1 MAPLETRSAIDAKPP
16 APRWPQSAWPGAP
29 FLEVLF
35 NPAGQ
40 QRGGLLFGLLRTLP
54 GRDRNHPV
62 LRFLARG
69 PFNVNPIFSGYV
81 AGLFAVRLAQEAR
94 AAGEPGADGGAP
106 ATRAEEADAEEALE
120 RIRATLAPVL
130 SGVGDR
136 LVWGGLRPVL
146 SLIGILSAFLWIG
159 EPALWYWVGYN
170 AVQSY
175 WRRRSWRIGRQGEE
189 AVRAELTGPTLR
201 SWTRRLT
208 AGGRFL
214 LGLTIGAVAAGAW
227 SEHGV
232 AWCGIFLGVLGLG
245 FLLARS
251 RRVGPLS
258 LGWIGIALAALV
270 AWARFEL
277 WRWVH

>member
-1 MAPLETRSAIDAKPP
+1 MSPVDPGAAALAKPRP
-16 APRWPQSAWPGAP
+16 ARWPASAWPGAQ

-40 QRGGLLFGLLRTLP
+40 QRGGLLFGLLRTVP
-54 GRDRNHPV
+54 GRGLDHPV
-62 LRFLARG
+62 LRFLSRG
-69 PFNVNPIFSGYV
+69 PFNVNPVLSGYV
-81 AGLFAVRLAQEAR
+81 AGLLAVRLAREAR
-94 AAGEPGADGGAP
+94 E
-106 ATRAEEADAEEALE
+106 ATADAEEEALE
-120 RIRATLAPVL
+120 RIRSTLAPVL
-130 SGVGDR
+130 SGIGDR

-189 AVRAELTGPTLR
+189 AVRAELTDPTLR
-201 SWTRRLT
+201 RWVKQFTI
-208 AGGRFL
+208 GGRFL

-232 AWCGIFLGVLGLG
+232 AWCGVFLVVLGLG
-245 FLLARS
+245 YLLART